1 MVVPYAPG
9 EDARFCCRADSKVK
23 PKNVGIDKL
32 SEPLPF
38 REYHVWEVDVLS
50 FLRNYGSRCSPWTEQ
65 EHEWTVHKRRYKT
78 TRMVQKSADRSASVR

>member
-38 REYHVWEVDVLS
+38 REYHPWEVDVLS
-50 FLRNYGSRCSPWTEQ
+50 FLRNYGSRCSPWTD
-65 EHEWTVHKRRYKT
+65 
-78 TRMVQKSADRSASVR
+78 SAPFHARVRARSRKPLTPR